1 MSRTA
6 RRVLAAALVVASVG
20 VAAPA
25 ASALDECVEIVVHGP
40 VIAVC
45 RPF

>member
-6 RRVLAAALVVASVG
+6 RCLLAVAAVVASF
-20 VAAPA
+20 APA
-25 ASALDECVEIVVHGP
+25 ASALDECVEVEVGGP

-45 RPF
+45 RSF